1 VFKAF
6 YNTTTFQ
13 VMINNFLKDIIE
25 AEDVAVFI
33 NDVMVEMELEKYIW
47 KVKEVGFLRVI
58 IGLDGVKIEEEK
70 I

>member
-1 VFKAF
+1 MFKAF

-25 AEDVAVFI
+25 AEDVVVFI

>member
-25 AEDVAVFI
+25 AEDVVVFI